1 MAISDITIEIAA
13 LGYASL
19 AMTTTRNEIR
29 IMTTQETI
37 ELFDKYVIAN
47 YGRLPRV
54 IVKGEGCYLY
64 DADGNKILDMFPGWA
79 VSAIGHC
86 HPKVVEALRRQA
98 GELLHIDNT
107 FYSEPQGKLAQ
118 LLSERAF
125 GGKCFFCNSG
135 AEANEAALKLARLH
149 TSPEKYKFITAEGSF
164 HGRTFATVTATAQPK
179 YHEGFLPLLP
189 GFVYVPFNDIAAL
202 ESAFNDEVAA
212 VMVEPIQGEGGI
224 NVATAEYLQTIRRLC
239 DEKGAVMILDEVQTG
254 LGRTGKW
261 FGYQHFDIEPDIIT
275 MAKALGGGVAIG
287 AMMARDEIAS
297 SLVPG
302 KHASTFG
309 GNALACAAGVA
320 VIEAIEEENLLQN
333 AAELGQ
339 YIQDKLEQL
348 QQKHSIIDSVRGIGL
363 MIGVQLTS
371 QGKDIVDK
379 CLDNGVR
386 INCTSN
392 TVLRFMPP
400 MIATKSQ
407 IDQAIEILDTVL
419 TE

>member
-1 MAISDITIEIAA
+1 M
-13 LGYASL
+13 
-19 AMTTTRNEIR
+19 
-29 IMTTQETI
+29 
-37 ELFDKYVIAN
+37 FDKYVIAN

-79 VSAIGHC
+79 VSGLGHC

-107 FYSEPQGKLAQ
+107 FYSEPQGRLAK

-149 TSPEKYKFITAEGSF
+149 TAQEKYKFITAEGSF

-189 GFVYVPFNDIAAL
+189 GFIYVPFNDIAAL
-202 ESAFNDEVAA
+202 ESAFSDEVAA
-212 VMVEPIQGEGGI
+212 VLVEPIQGEGGI
-224 NVATAEYLQTIRRLC
+224 NVATAEYLQAIRRLC

-254 LGRTGKW
+254 MGRTGKW
-261 FGYQHFDIEPDIIT
+261 FGYQHFDVEPDIIT

-287 AMMARDEIAS
+287 AMMAKAEIAA

-309 GNALACAAGVA
+309 GNCLACAAGIA
-320 VIEAIEEENLLQN
+320 VIEAIEEGKLLEN
-333 AAELGQ
+333 AAELGR
-339 YIQDKLEQL
+339 YAKDKLEQL
-348 QQKHSIIDSVRGIGL
+348 KQKHFVIDSIRGIGL
-363 MIGVQLTS
+363 MIGVQLTGP
-371 QGKDIVDK
+371 GKEIVNQ
-379 CLDNGVR
+379 CLQKGLR
-386 INCTSN
+386 INCTN
-392 TVLRFMPP
+392 ETVLRFMPA
-400 MIATKSQ
+400 MIATKSH
-407 IDQAIEILDTVL
+407 IDQAIDILDGVL
-419 TE
+419 SASA

>member
-1 MAISDITIEIAA
+1 M
-13 LGYASL
+13 
-19 AMTTTRNEIR
+19 
-29 IMTTQETI
+29 
-37 ELFDKYVIAN
+37 FDKYVIAN

-64 DADGNKILDMFPGWA
+64 DAEGNKILDMFPGWA
-79 VSAIGHC
+79 VSALGHC
-86 HPKVVEALRRQA
+86 HPKVVAALRKQA

-107 FYSEPQGKLAQ
+107 FYSEPQGTLAR

-149 TSPEKYKFITAEGSF
+149 TSQEKYKFITAEGSF

-189 GFVYVPFNDIAAL
+189 GFAYVPFNDVAAL
-202 ESAFNDEVAA
+202 ESAFSDEVAA
-212 VMVEPIQGEGGI
+212 VLVEPIQGEGGI
-224 NVATAEYLQTIRRLC
+224 NIASAEYLQAIRRLC

-254 LGRTGKW
+254 IGRTGKW
-261 FGYQHFDIEPDIIT
+261 FGYQHFEVEPDVIT

-287 AMMARDEIAS
+287 AMMAKDEIAA

-309 GNALACAAGVA
+309 GNCLACAAGIA
-320 VIEAIEEENLLQN
+320 VIEAIEEDKLLEN
-333 AAELGQ
+333 AAELGR
-339 YIQDKLEQL
+339 YIKDKLEQL
-348 QQKHSIIDSVRGIGL
+348 KQNHSIIDSVRGIGL
-363 MIGVQLTS
+363 MIGVQLTGP
-371 QGKDIVDK
+371 GKGIVDQ
-379 CLDNGVR
+379 CLAKGLR
-386 INCTSN
+386 INCTSE

-400 MIATKSQ
+400 MIATKSH
-407 IDQAIEILDTVL
+407 IDDAIGILDSILSETDS
-419 TE
+419 

>member
-1 MAISDITIEIAA
+1 
-13 LGYASL
+13 
-19 AMTTTRNEIR
+19 
-29 IMTTQETI
+29 MTTQETI

-47 YGRLPRV
+47 YGRLPHV

-79 VSAIGHC
+79 VSGLGHC
-86 HPKVVEALRRQA
+86 HPRVVEALRKQA

-107 FYSEPQGKLAQ
+107 FYSEPQGVLAK

-149 TSPEKYKFITAEGSF
+149 TAQGKYKFITAEGSF

-189 GFVYVPFNDIAAL
+189 GFTYVPFNDVAAL
-202 ESAFNDEVAA
+202 ESAFSDEVAA

-224 NVATAEYLQTIRRLC
+224 NVATAEYLEAIRRLC
-239 DEKGAVMILDEVQTG
+239 DENGAVMILDEVQTG
-254 LGRTGKW
+254 IGRTGKW
-261 FGYQHFDIEPDIIT
+261 FGYQHFDVEPDIIT

-287 AMMARDEIAS
+287 AMMAREEIAA

-309 GNALACAAGVA
+309 GNCLACAAGIA
-320 VIEAIEEENLLQN
+320 VIEAIEEDKLLEN
-333 AAELGQ
+333 AAEMGQ
-339 YIQDKLEQL
+339 YAKARLEQL
-348 QQKHSIIDSVRGIGL
+348 KQKHFIIEGVRGIGL
-363 MIGVQLTS
+363 MIGIQLTS
-371 QGKDIVDK
+371 PGKDIVDK
-379 CLDNGVR
+379 CLEKGLR
-386 INCTSN
+386 INCTSG
-392 TVLRFMPP
+392 TVLRFMPA
-400 MIATKSQ
+400 MIATKAQ
-407 IDQAIEILDTVL
+407 IDQAIEILDAVL
-419 TE
+419 SDSA